1 MSPRGGPLP
10 VNSLRARITLLAT
23 GLAAGVSLVLLW
35 LAWTLVGDAVA
46 AVPELPP
53 GTAVRVDG
61 LDVDASALA
70 AHMRDHAR
78 DKVLLFGSI
87 AFLCVVAATAI
98 LAWTFTSRVLRP
110 LREITGTA
118 QRLSI
123 ESLGER
129 IGEVDSK
136 GELAELA
143 HTFDAMLD
151 RLQAAFEA
159 QRHFVAN
166 ASHELRTPL
175 SVIRTELDVTLADP
189 EADTAEL
196 RRMAHVVR
204 DATERAGQLVNS
216 LLLLART
223 DGAGLVVDEP
233 TDLVTLV
240 SSAWRAVRGEADQRG
255 IQAKFVTAPA
265 PVHGDPALLER
276 IAGNLLENAVR
287 HNVEHGWLEVT
298 TEAGARWSTLRVR
311 SSGGL
316 VDPTTVAE
324 LFEPFRRA
332 GVARTARTGAG
343 LGLSIVRAAV
353 EAHGGRV
360 SAEPVVGG
368 GLSVTVRLPSG
379 DARP

>member
-1 MSPRGGPLP
+1 MKRLLVPAT
-10 VNSLRARITLLAT
+10 SLRARITALST
-23 GLAAGVSLVLLW
+23 GLAAGVSIVLLW

-46 AVPELPP
+46 AVPQLPP
-53 GTAVRVDG
+53 GTRVWVDG
-61 LDVDASALA
+61 VAVDASALA
-70 AHMRDHAR
+70 AHMQQHAR

-87 AFLCVVAATAI
+87 AFCCVVLATAI

-110 LREITGTA
+110 LREVTGTA
-118 QRLSI
+118 RRLSA

-143 HTFDAMLD
+143 HTFDEMLD

-175 SVIRTELDVTLADP
+175 SVIRTELEVTLSDPNAD
-189 EADTAEL
+189 AAEL
-196 RRMAHVVR
+196 RRMASVVR
-204 DATERAGQLVNS
+204 DATERAGKLVNS

-223 DGAGLVVDEP
+223 DGAGLVAKEQA
-233 TDLVTLV
+233 DLRTLV
-240 SSAWRAVRGEADQRG
+240 SNAWGAVRGEADQRG
-255 IQAKFVTAPA
+255 ITARFATEQA
-265 PVHGDPALLER
+265 PVCGDPALLER

-287 HNVEHGWLEVT
+287 HNIESGWIEVT
-298 TEAGARWSTLRVR
+298 TQPGEKWSTLRVR
-311 SSGGL
+311 SSGGV
-316 VDPTTVAE
+316 VDAATVTE

-353 EAHGGRV
+353 QAHEGVV

-368 GLSVTVRLPSG
+368 GLSVTVLLPAG
-379 DARP
+379 T

>member
-1 MSPRGGPLP
+1 MPP

-61 LDVDASALA
+61 VDVDASALA

-175 SVIRTELDVTLADP
+175 SVIRTELDVTLSDP
-189 EADTAEL
+189 DADTAEL
-196 RRMAHVVR
+196 RRMANVVR

-223 DGAGLVVDEP
+223 DGAGLAVDEP

-255 IQAKFVTAPA
+255 IQAKFATAPA

-298 TEAGARWSTLRVR
+298 TEAGERWSTLRVR

-316 VDPTTVAE
+316 VDRATVAE